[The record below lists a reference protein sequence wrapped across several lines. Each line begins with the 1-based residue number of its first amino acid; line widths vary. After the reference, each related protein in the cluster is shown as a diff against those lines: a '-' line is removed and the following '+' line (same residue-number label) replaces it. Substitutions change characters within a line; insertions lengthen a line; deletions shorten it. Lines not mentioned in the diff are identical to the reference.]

1 MNALKEKLYFV
12 QLDGSSYSR
21 MDQVKFVEDSFWKT
35 FAGPF
40 LNTLTQIYLDIL
52 VITYFL
58 AVDKYVFQKTL
69 EQLLRS

>member
-1 MNALKEKLYFV
+1 
-12 QLDGSSYSR
+12 